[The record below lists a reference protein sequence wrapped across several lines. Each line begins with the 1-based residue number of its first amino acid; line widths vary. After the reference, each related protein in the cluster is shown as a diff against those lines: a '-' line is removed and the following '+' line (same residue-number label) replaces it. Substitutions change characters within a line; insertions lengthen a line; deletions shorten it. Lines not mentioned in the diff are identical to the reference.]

1 MLRKIRTVLA
11 CLFFAAITLMF
22 LDFTGTLHAYLGWMA
37 KIQFLPAVL
46 ALNVGV
52 VLVLV
57 VLTLL
62 VGRVYCSVICPLGVM
77 QDCFSWLGG
86 KAKKKR
92 FHYAKNH
99 WILRLVVLVA
109 FVLLM
114 VLGLNG
120 IAILIAPYSAYG
132 RIATNLF
139 QPVYMWINNLCAYF
153 AERAGSYAFY
163 SVDVWVESGLLLLI
177 AAVTFVVIG
186 FLSFRWGRLWCN
198 TICPV
203 GTVLGFLSKFS
214 LLKPRIDQ
222 SKCISCKKCEK
233 NCKSMCIDIDNHHVD
248 YSRCVACMDCID
260 KCPVKAI
267 RLTTGKNKVTAQVPE
282 PSASEAAQSAKTDT
296 VDSSRR
302 KFVVTTAA
310 VGGAMLLK
318 AQESK
323 VDGGLAVLEDKQ
335 LPERQI
341 PLKPFGAVSLKH
353 FASHC
358 TACQLCVSACPEQV
372 LRPSKGLTTLMQPE
386 MQFDLGFCRPDCTRC
401 SEVCPTAAI
410 KKIDTAQ
417 KSAISIGHA
426 VTVPHNCLLS
436 QGEVCNACSRHC
448 PAAAISIVSDPS
460 TGHSRIAVNESR
472 CIGCGACEHYCPVR
486 PFSAIYVEGR
496 QVHTEV

>member
-1 MLRKIRTVLA
+1 MLRKIRIVLA

-22 LDFTGTLHAYLGWMA
+22 LDFTGTLHTYLGWMA
-37 KIQFLPAVL
+37 KVQFLPAVL

-52 VLVLV
+52 VVVLVL
-57 VLTLL
+57 LTLL
-62 VGRVYCSVICPLGVM
+62 VGRVYCSVICPMGVM
-77 QDCFSWLGG
+77 QDCFGWLGG
-86 KAKKKR
+86 KVKKNR

-99 WILRLVVLVA
+99 WILRVVVLVV

-114 VLGLNG
+114 VLGLGG

-139 QPVYMWINNLCAYF
+139 QPVYMWLNNLCAFF

-163 SVDVWVESGLLLLI
+163 SVDVWVKSGLLLLI

-222 SKCISCKKCEK
+222 SKCIGCKKCEK
-233 NCKSMCIDIDNHHVD
+233 NGKSMCIDIDTHKVD

-260 KCPVKAI
+260 NCPVKAI
-267 RLTTGKNKVTAQVPE
+267 RLTTGKAQPA
-282 PSASEAAQSAKTDT
+282 PAPADQK

-310 VGGAMLLK
+310 VGGAMLLQ
-318 AQESK
+318 AQETK

-353 FASHC
+353 FANHY
-358 TACQLCVSACPEQV
+358 TACQLCVSACPQQV
-372 LRPSKGLTTLMQPE
+372 LRPSKSLTTLMQPE
-386 MQFDLGFCRPDCTRC
+386 MQFDRGFCSPDCTRC
-401 SEVCPTAAI
+401 SEVCPAGAI

-426 VTVPHNCLLS
+426 VTVPQNCLLA
-436 QGEVCNACSRHC
+436 QGETCNACSRHC

-460 TGHSRIAVNESR
+460 TGHSRVAVNESR

-496 QVHTEV
+496 EVHTAV